1 MKCSEQENPERGAR
15 RPRISLASVADLK
28 LGFRPE
34 EAAFIIGSTQ
44 LWQEMVAAGWVRPV
58 VQRHK
63 LLLYNRGDISRAWAR
78 ILSGEQPPRRQR
90 TDRKSTRLN
99 S

>member
-1 MKCSEQENPERGAR
+1 MKAREQANPERGAR
-15 RPRISLASVADLK
+15 RPRQSLVSLVELK

-34 EAAFIIGSTQ
+34 EAAFIVGSPQ

-58 VQRHK
+58 VHRHK
-63 LLLYNRGDISRAWAR
+63 LLLYDRGDISRAWAR

-90 TDRKSTRLN
+90 TTN
-99 S
+99 T

>member
-1 MKCSEQENPERGAR
+1 MKAREQANPERGAR
-15 RPRISLASVADLK
+15 RPRQSLVSLVELK

-34 EAAFIIGSTQ
+34 EAAFIVGSPQ

-58 VQRHK
+58 IHRHK
-63 LLLYNRGDISRAWAR
+63 LLLYDRGDISRAWAR

-90 TDRKSTRLN
+90 ISN
-99 S
+99 A